1 MPRKSRILSHFRR
14 NRLLYWPTIVGVGRR
29 SHSTRL
35 FTRLSDWS
43 QITPSD
49 VDSSGSTN
57 PAALPI
63 PTTFLTHARSY
74 RPVTNFTGRVVCTF
88 GFLARNS
95 RSASSSET
103 KVLQ

>member
-1 MPRKSRILSHFRR
+1 MLSHFRAK
-14 NRLLYWPTIVGVGRR
+14 RLLYCRTTVGVGRR
-29 SHSTRL
+29 PHSARL

-49 VDSSGSTN
+49 VDSNGSTN

-74 RPVTNFTGRVVCTF
+74 RPVTNFTGFVVCTF

-95 RSASSSET
+95 RSASSSEMNA
-103 KVLQ
+103 LQ

>member
-1 MPRKSRILSHFRR
+1 MLSHFRA
-14 NRLLYWPTIVGVGRR
+14 NRLLYWRTIEGVGRR
-29 SHSTRL
+29 SHSMRL

-74 RPVTNFTGRVVCTF
+74 RPVTNLTGFVACTF
-88 GFLARNS
+88 GFLERNS
-95 RSASSSET
+95 RSASSSERNA
-103 KVLQ
+103 LQ